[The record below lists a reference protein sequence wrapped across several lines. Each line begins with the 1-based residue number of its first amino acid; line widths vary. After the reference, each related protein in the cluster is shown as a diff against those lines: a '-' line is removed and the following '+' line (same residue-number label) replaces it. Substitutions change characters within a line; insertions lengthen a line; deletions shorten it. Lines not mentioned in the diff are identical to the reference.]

1 MPSAFAA
8 SELKQALSEIPWGMR
23 AHRLL
28 PDDPAV
34 PDAARA
40 EVDLLEEGQSVT
52 VSCSDGGWRIVGS
65 KGRCRK
71 VRLGPTDAKA
81 AMLTILLLDL
91 PHLPVLNFA
100 HLAQNNA
107 VFDTLDD
114 LMLAVSPAFKG
125 KRMEKLMEKL
135 AEVAD
140 DRQKSRWADFDEA
153 AAQGDHENDAR

>member
-71 VRLGPTDAKA
+71 
-81 AMLTILLLDL
+81 
-91 PHLPVLNFA
+91 
-100 HLAQNNA
+100 NNA

>member
-23 AHRLL
+23 TYRLL
-28 PDDPAV
+28 PDDPAE

-71 VRLGPTDAKA
+71 
-81 AMLTILLLDL
+81 
-91 PHLPVLNFA
+91 
-100 HLAQNNA
+100 NNA

-114 LMLAVSPAFKG
+114 LMLAVSPAFEA

-140 DRQKSRWADFDEA
+140 GRQKSRWADFDDVDGQEG
-153 AAQGDHENDAR
+153 QEKGAR